1 MVAVAGVDLRG
12 SGRKPSG
19 IAILHDKGLYINRLY
34 SDEEIL
40 RRLLEFNVKIVAV
53 DSPLAHSS
61 SFRHVDKTMIK
72 LGLRVLPPG
81 WRGMRMLV
89 ERGIKLAS
97 SLSSLGILVLET
109 HPRSA
114 LKTSR
119 CGNLGE
125 LASKMGVPQPSGLSR
140 DEEDALIAAFVS
152 LKFLQGEV
160 IEVEGVD
167 GRIFLL
173 PPVC

>member
-1 MVAVAGVDLRG
+1 MVAVAGVDLSG
-12 SGRKPSG
+12 SERRPSG
-19 IAILHDKGLYINRLY
+19 IAILHDGGLYVHRLY

-40 RRLLEFNVKIVAV
+40 RKLLEFNVKIVAV
-53 DSPLAHSS
+53 DSPLALSS
-61 SFRHVDKTMIK
+61 SFRDVDRSMIK

-81 WRGMRMLV
+81 WRGMRLLV

-114 LKTSR
+114 LKTSK
-119 CGNLGE
+119 CGSLSE
-125 LASKMGVPQPSGLSR
+125 LASKMGFSQPGRLSR

-160 IEVEGVD
+160 IEVEGAD